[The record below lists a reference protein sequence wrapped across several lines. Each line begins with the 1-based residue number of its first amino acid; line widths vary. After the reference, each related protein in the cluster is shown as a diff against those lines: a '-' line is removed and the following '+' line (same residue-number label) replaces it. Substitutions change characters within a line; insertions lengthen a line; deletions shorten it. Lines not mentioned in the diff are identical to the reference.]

1 MTSKPNVLVTRKLPD
16 TIVKRFAQDYN
27 VLLNPDDALYSP
39 DDGLRCMSYLNLRN
53 KTPALTFH

>member
-16 TIVKRFAQDYN
+16 TIVKIFAQDYN

-53 KTPALTFH
+53 KTPALTCH

>member
-27 VLLNPDDALYSP
+27 VLLNPDDVLYSP
-39 DDGLRCMSYLNLRN
+39 GDGLRSMSYLNLRN